1 MHHHNESTFHLKGDT
16 MSNHLFNIFPNER
29 YMDLTLYQYGW
40 EQCVPAHSY
49 GPASR
54 NHYLF
59 HYIIKGRG
67 VLYSTDDQ
75 GQTHIY
81 NLKPDQGF
89 LISPNQVNTYI
100 ADRENPWEYAW
111 VEFDGLRVKEF
122 LETSGLTT
130 QSPIYRSSNREL
142 QGRMKDELLTII
154 HGKDH
159 SSLYLIGHLYL
170 FLDLMIQSSFNHK
183 EFSTG
188 KLKDFY
194 IREAISFIE
203 QNYSHPITVEDIAVF
218 CNLNRSYL
226 GKIFRDELNKT
237 PQQFL
242 IYYRMN
248 RAAELLKFSETSV
261 GEIGKLVGY
270 PNQLHFSRAFKNV
283 FGTPPTEWR
292 KENRLYQ
299 PMKEA

>member
-1 MHHHNESTFHLKGDT
+1 
-16 MSNHLFNIFPNER
+16 MSEVIFSVFPSENFV
-29 YMDLTLYQYGW
+29 DLGLYQFGW
-40 EQCVPAHSY
+40 EQCDPSHSF
-49 GPASR
+49 GPAAR

-59 HYIIKGRG
+59 HLCLSGTGTLYAHNAKGETITYQIKSG
-67 VLYSTDDQ
+67 
-75 GQTHIY
+75 
-81 NLKPDQGF
+81 QGF
-89 LISPNQVNTYI
+89 MLFPHQICTYI
-100 ADRENPWEYAW
+100 ADAEIPWEYAW

-122 LETSGLTT
+122 LETAGLTEH
-130 QSPIYRSSNREL
+130 SPIYRSSNREL
-142 QGRMKDELLTII
+142 RGSMKEELLSII
-154 HGKDH
+154 QGKEH

-170 FLDLMIQSSFNHK
+170 FLDLLIQSSFNRK
-183 EFSTG
+183 EFSAG
-188 KLKDFY
+188 RLKDFY

-203 QNYSHPITVEDIAVF
+203 QNYSHPITVEDIAIF

-248 RAAELLKFSETSV
+248 RAAELLKFSETTV

-283 FGTPPTEWR
+283 FGIPPTEWR
-292 KENRLYQ
+292 RENRLYQ
-299 PMKEA
+299 PVKEA

>member
-1 MHHHNESTFHLKGDT
+1 
-16 MSNHLFNIFPNER
+16 MSDWLFSIFPNENFI
-29 YMDLTLYQYGW
+29 DLGLYQYGW
-40 EQCVPAHSY
+40 EHCEPSHSF

-59 HYIIKGRG
+59 HYVFSGTGTLMADDAKGVTQTYSIKSGE
-67 VLYSTDDQ
+67 
-75 GQTHIY
+75 
-81 NLKPDQGF
+81 GF
-89 LISPNQVNTYI
+89 LIFPGQITTYI
-100 ADRENPWEYAW
+100 ADKKLPWEYAW

-122 LETSGLTT
+122 LETAGLTA
-130 QSPIYRSSNREL
+130 QSPIYRSANREL
-142 QGRMKDELLTII
+142 QGHMKDELLSII
-154 HGKDH
+154 HGKEH

-170 FLDLMIQSSFNHK
+170 FLDMMIQSSFSHK
-183 EFSTG
+183 EFSAG

-203 QNYSHPITVEDIAVF
+203 QNYGHPITVEDIAIF

-248 RAAELLKFSETSV
+248 RAAELLKFSETTV

-283 FGTPPTEWR
+283 FGIPPTQWR
-292 KENRLYQ
+292 RENRLYQ
-299 PMKEA
+299 PGKEE

>member
-1 MHHHNESTFHLKGDT
+1 

-111 VEFDGLRVKEF
+111 WNLTGFVLRNFWK
-122 LETSGLTT
+122 L
-130 QSPIYRSSNREL
+130 R
-142 QGRMKDELLTII
+142 
-154 HGKDH
+154 
-159 SSLYLIGHLYL
+159 
-170 FLDLMIQSSFNHK
+170 DLPPN
-183 EFSTG
+183 
-188 KLKDFY
+188 LP
-194 IREAISFIE
+194 FIE
-203 QNYSHPITVEDIAVF
+203 VPTGS
-218 CNLNRSYL
+218 
-226 GKIFRDELNKT
+226 FRD
-237 PQQFL
+237 
-242 IYYRMN
+242 
-248 RAAELLKFSETSV
+248 V
-261 GEIGKLVGY
+261 
-270 PNQLHFSRAFKNV
+270 
-283 FGTPPTEWR
+283 
-292 KENRLYQ
+292 
-299 PMKEA
+299 

>member
-159 SSLYLIGHLYL
+159 SSLYLIGHRYL

-292 KENRLYQ
+292 RENRLYQ